1 MLLVC
6 IFLIDF
12 SLWLIFHCKPGNDG
26 IRSLAIKFLEMI
38 ILLYTP
44 DPNGPSQPTSFEL
57 NDGKETFNPNYSF
70 IMEIW
75 QT

>member
-57 NDGKETFNPNYSF
+57 NDGKETFNPNYSV